1 MVKIIEPKIITD
13 ELKPDGSYGRF
24 IAEPLD
30 RGFGTTLGNSLT
42 SCAALLASRCGR
54 TVGKDRR
61 RTTRVLDYP
70 RR

>member
-30 RGFGTTLGNSLT
+30 RGFGTTLGNSFVVCC
-42 SCAALLASRCGR
+42 S
-54 TVGKDRR
+54 
-61 RTTRVLDYP
+61 P
-70 RR
+70 RFPVWPYCR